1 MTYAHRPLPPNT
13 HIQTI
18 RTHRKRPIHHHPI
31 SRNISGL
38 YSLYVC
44 IGGWECLLGGRSQGT
59 PWGVA
64 TRVNSAVSAGYLPTL
79 PKGVMSTYQA
89 YANLKEQHH
98 G

>member
-18 RTHRKRPIHHHPI
+18 QTHQKQPIHHHPI
-31 SRNISGL
+31 SPDISGL

-44 IGGWECLLGGRSQGT
+44 IEGVGVSGWGCSQGT
-59 PWGVA
+59 PRGVA
-64 TRVNSAVSAGYLPTL
+64 TRVNSAVSAGYLPIT

-89 YANLKEQHH
+89 YANLKEHHH